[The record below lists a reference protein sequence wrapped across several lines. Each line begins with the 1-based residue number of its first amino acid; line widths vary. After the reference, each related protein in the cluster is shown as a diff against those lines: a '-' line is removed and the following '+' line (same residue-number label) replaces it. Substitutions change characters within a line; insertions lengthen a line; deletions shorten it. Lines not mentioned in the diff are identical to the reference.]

1 MISWISANLA
11 TICICILLLAAVTAI
26 LVSMAKNRK
35 KGKSACGCGCA
46 GCPMQGACHPKPSPA
61 RQNQGSD

>member
-1 MISWISANLA
+1 MLSWISANLA

-26 LVSMAKNRK
+26 LVSMVKNRK

-46 GCPMQGACHPKPSPA
+46 GCPMQGACHTNPHTVCQEKGA
-61 RQNQGSD
+61 D

>member
-35 KGKSACGCGCA
+35 KGKSACGCA